1 MDDSKI
7 DQTNLLKKLERIYL
21 KNLNQEKKRQR

>member
-21 KNLNQEKKRQR
+21 KNLNQEKKR